1 MLYLLILQRF
11 LLAVF
16 RAYFATIHKG
26 SCQCLLGLAV
36 LLLSLLLLIFWL
48 LSFEQFYLI

>member
-1 MLYLLILQRF
+1 MYTI
-11 LLAVF
+11 AVS

-36 LLLSLLLLIFWL
+36 LLIVTVVIFLLLSSEHVKI
-48 LSFEQFYLI
+48 